1 MAEKVMVF
9 SFSEKEQTE
18 IKRIVL
24 DEDSSAALAFV
35 KKLEKEIRKR
45 EQSQCGVMFN
55 FKKES
60 PEK

>member
-1 MAEKVMVF
+1 MEEKIMVF
-9 SFSEKEQTE
+9 TFSEKEQTE

-24 DEDSSAALAFV
+24 DEDKVAALEFL
-35 KKLEKEIRKR
+35 KRLDREIKKR

-60 PEK
+60 AEE